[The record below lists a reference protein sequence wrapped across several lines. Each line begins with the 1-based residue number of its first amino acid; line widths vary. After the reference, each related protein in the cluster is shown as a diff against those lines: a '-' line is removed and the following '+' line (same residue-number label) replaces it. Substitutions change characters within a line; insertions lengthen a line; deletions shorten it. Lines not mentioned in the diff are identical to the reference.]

1 MVARIR
7 PLNVKARRIRERT
20 ARDVEGY
27 GFSEC
32 SAAFAPGWEVGQF
45 GDPDPCPWKY
55 DLELCWAT
63 CYWTG
68 QVPDMYNYPEWLGAC
83 SNINLDWRN
92 LCTIP
97 DN

>member
-1 MVARIR
+1 MSHKIR
-7 PLNVKARRIRERT
+7 PLNLKARRLT
-20 ARDVEGY
+20 SRDEPDVKGY

-32 SAAFAPGWEVGQF
+32 SSTFAPGWEVGQF

-55 DLELCWAT
+55 DLEMCWAT

-68 QVPDMYNYPEWLGAC
+68 QVPDMFNYPEWLGAC
-83 SNINLDWRN
+83 ANINLDWRN